1 MALTD
6 VEVKKAPYLE
16 KDYKISD
23 VGGCSGLHVFVRA
36 KGGKY
41 WRLKYRIAGKEKLLQ
56 IGAYPAISLK
66 DARLKAFEAKRLIN
80 EGTDPMAQRKAE
92 KREALGFS
100 ENTFEVIA
108 NAWFAIISPEW
119 SDTHKDR
126 TQNLLKNHLFPWL
139 AKRPITEITPPELL
153 DVLHKAQNRGLLE
166 TAKRAKQ
173 TASQVFR
180 HAIRIGK
187 LTSDPSRDLSGGL
200 TTPKQKHYAAVTD
213 PKKAGALMVAISNYQ
228 GTPAVKAALQLSAL
242 LFQRPGEIRTMKW
255 EDIDWV
261 AGEWRYLVTKTKTQ
275 HIVPLAIQS
284 LEILQNLKAYT
295 DRSPFVFP
303 SARGA
308 ARPLSENGIRVALRT
323 MGYTNDDMTAHG
335 FRAMARTILDEVLN
349 FPAEWIEHQLAH
361 KVKDALGTAYNRT
374 KHLSQRKEMMQK
386 WADYLD
392 ALRLQAESPN
402 VITASF
408 GRTG

>member
-23 VGGCSGLHVFVRA
+23 VGGCSGLHVLVRA

-92 KREALGFS
+92 KREALGVS

-108 NAWFAIISPEW
+108 SAWFAIISPEW

-139 AKRPITEITPPELL
+139 GKRPITEITPPELL

-213 PKKAGALMVAISNYQ
+213 PKEAGALMVAIGNYQ

-255 EDIDWV
+255 EDIDWA
-261 AGEWRYLVTKTKTQ
+261 AGEWRYLVTKTQTQ
-275 HIVPLAIQS
+275 HIVPLAKQS

-349 FPAEWIEHQLAH
+349 IPAEWIEHQLAH
-361 KVKDALGTAYNRT
+361 KVKDALGNAYNRT
-374 KHLSQRKEMMQK
+374 KHLPQRKEMMQK

-392 ALRLQAESPN
+392 ALRLQAETPN
-402 VITASF
+402 VITANF
-408 GRTG
+408 GRAG

>member
-1 MALTD
+1 M
-6 VEVKKAPYLE
+6 
-16 KDYKISD
+16 
-23 VGGCSGLHVFVRA
+23 GGCSGLHVLVRA

-92 KREALGFS
+92 KREALGVS

-139 AKRPITEITPPELL
+139 GKRPITEITPPELL

-173 TASQVFR
+173 TASQVLR

-213 PKKAGALMVAISNYQ
+213 PKEAGALMVAISNYQ
-228 GTPAVKAALQLSAL
+228 GTPNK
-242 LFQRPGEIRTMKW
+242 K
-255 EDIDWV
+255 
-261 AGEWRYLVTKTKTQ
+261 
-275 HIVPLAIQS
+275 
-284 LEILQNLKAYT
+284 
-295 DRSPFVFP
+295 
-303 SARGA
+303 
-308 ARPLSENGIRVALRT
+308 
-323 MGYTNDDMTAHG
+323 
-335 FRAMARTILDEVLN
+335 
-349 FPAEWIEHQLAH
+349 
-361 KVKDALGTAYNRT
+361 
-374 KHLSQRKEMMQK
+374 
-386 WADYLD
+386 
-392 ALRLQAESPN
+392 
-402 VITASF
+402 
-408 GRTG
+408 

>member
-1 MALTD
+1 M
-6 VEVKKAPYLE
+6 
-16 KDYKISD
+16 
-23 VGGCSGLHVFVRA
+23 GGCSGLHVLVRA
-36 KGGKY
+36 KGGEY
-41 WRLKYRIAGKEKLLQ
+41 WRLKYRIAGKVKLLQ
-56 IGAYPAISLK
+56 IGAYPVISLK

-92 KREALGFS
+92 KREALGVS

-126 TQNLLKNHLFPWL
+126 TQNLFKNHLFPWL
-139 AKRPITEITPPELL
+139 GKRPITEITPPELL
-153 DVLHKAQNRGLLE
+153 DVLHKVQNRGLLE

-187 LTSDPSRDLSGGL
+187 LTSDPSRDLNGGL
-200 TTPKQKHYAAVTD
+200 TTSKQKHYAAVTD
-213 PKKAGALMVAISNYQ
+213 PKEAGALMVAISNYQ

-242 LFQRPGEIRTMKW
+242 LFQRSGEIRTMKW
-255 EDIDWV
+255 EDIDWQ
-261 AGEWRYLVTKTKTQ
+261 AGEWRYLVTKTSTQ
-275 HIVPLAIQS
+275 HIVLLAKQS
-284 LEILQNLKAYT
+284 LEILQNLKSYT

-308 ARPLSENGIRVALRT
+308 ARPLSENGIRAALMT

-349 FPAEWIEHQLAH
+349 FPAEWIEHYLAH
-361 KVKDALGTAYNRT
+361 KVKDELGAAYMRKRT
-374 KHLSQRKEMMQK
+374 IS
-386 WADYLD
+386 A
-392 ALRLQAESPN
+392 
-402 VITASF
+402 ITLYTGVPSLVLVGGYTGYSF
-408 GRTG
+408 L

>member
-23 VGGCSGLHVFVRA
+23 VGGCSGLHVLVRA

-92 KREALGFS
+92 KREALGVS

-139 AKRPITEITPPELL
+139 GKRPITEITPPELL

-213 PKKAGALMVAISNYQ
+213 PKEAGALMVAISNYQ

-255 EDIDWV
+255 EDIDWQ
-261 AGEWRYLVTKTKTQ
+261 AGEWRYLVTKTQTQ
-275 HIVPLAIQS
+275 HIVPLAKQS

-303 SARGA
+303 SARGG

-392 ALRLQAESPN
+392 ALRLQAETPN
-402 VITASF
+402 VITANF
-408 GRTG
+408 GRAG